1 MEIQQV
7 VHLLGPW
14 STGKGPLYRRL
25 AAALQRL
32 IQRGDVGPGIRLPA
46 ERVLA
51 TALAISR
58 STVIAAYQ
66 LLEQE
71 QWLERRPG
79 SGSWVRS
86 YPFGLTYASPLPT
99 EVWKAPWLLSQIQER
114 ELIDFSIGT
123 PGELAEMPASLF
135 HLTASDLEQLMAQ
148 RGYTP
153 QGWLPLRQALA
164 AYYDRRWNLPTTTE
178 QILVTT
184 GAQQAIALV
193 ATLYLQRGEYV
204 LLENPTY
211 FGTIDVLR
219 ALKAQLLPL
228 AIDSPEMDRFV
239 LREQIKTFAPRLLVV
254 SPTFQNPTGRLMPRS
269 FREDIARLARETRL
283 PVLEDLTFADVIL
296 EQQGPPPIAA
306 YETNATVLSIGSLN
320 KLFWSGLRVGW
331 VRGPQP
337 TIERLTH
344 LKETADLGTGLPSQA
359 LALQVFRHLD
369 HIRQARQYELQ
380 RKLWVMTE
388 LVSRLLPGWTWQQPE
403 GGYFL
408 WLRLPNGNAPEFAQV
423 ALRSGVVI
431 CPGTLFSVDASHQ
444 AYVRLP
450 FLLNEEILQEGM
462 KRLAQA
468 WEAYML

>member
-1 MEIQQV
+1 MEIQHV

-14 STGKGPLYRRL
+14 STGKGPFYRRL
-25 AAALQRL
+25 AVALQRL
-32 IQRGDVGPGIRLPA
+32 IQRGDVAPGTRLPA
-46 ERVLA
+46 ERLLA

-58 STVIAAYQ
+58 STVIAAYR

-71 QWLERRPG
+71 QWLESRPG
-79 SGSWVRS
+79 SGTFVRS
-86 YPFGLTYASPLPT
+86 QPFGRTYASPLPT
-99 EVWKAPWLLSQIQER
+99 DVWKAPWLLSQTQER
-114 ELIDFSIGT
+114 ELIDFSVGT
-123 PGELAEMPASLF
+123 PGELAEVPVSLF
-135 HLTASDLEQLMAQ
+135 HLTTSDLEQLMMQ

-164 AYYDRRWNLPTTTE
+164 AYYDRHWNLPTTAE
-178 QILVTT
+178 QILVTA

-193 ATLYLQRGEYV
+193 ATLYLQRGESV

-219 ALKAQLLPL
+219 TLKAQLLPL
-228 AIDSPEMDRFV
+228 VSDPAGIDRFV
-239 LREQIKTFAPRLLVV
+239 LREQIKASAPRLLVV
-254 SPTFQNPTGRLMPRS
+254 SPTFQNPTGRLMPQS
-269 FREDIARLARETRL
+269 FREDIALLSRETKL

-296 EQQGPPPIAA
+296 ERKGPPPIAA
-306 YETNATVLSIGSLN
+306 FDSRATVLSIGSLN

-337 TIERLTH
+337 IIERLIH
-344 LKETADLGTGLPSQA
+344 LKEIADLGTSLPSQA
-359 LALQVFRHLD
+359 LALQVLQHLD
-369 HIRQARQYELQ
+369 HIRQARQHELQ
-380 RKLWVMTE
+380 RKLRVMTE
-388 LVSRLLPGWTWQQPE
+388 LVSTLLPAWTWQQPE

-408 WLRLPNGNAPEFAQV
+408 WLRLPNGNAPEFAQI
-423 ALRSGVVI
+423 ALRSGVVF

-450 FLLNEEILQEGM
+450 FLLDEGILQEGM

-468 WEAYML
+468 WEAYLL

>member
-1 MEIQQV
+1 MEIQQF

-25 AAALQRL
+25 MVALQRL
-32 IQRGDVGPGIRLPA
+32 IQRGDIAPGTRLPA
-46 ERVLA
+46 ERQLA

-71 QWLERRPG
+71 QWLERRLG

-86 YPFGLTYASPLPT
+86 HLFGRTYASPMPIDIL
-99 EVWKAPWLLSQIQER
+99 KAPWHLSQMQER
-114 ELIDFSIGT
+114 ELIDFSVGT
-123 PGELAEMPASLF
+123 PGELADMSTAFF
-135 HLTASDLEQLMAQ
+135 HLTASDLAQLMTQ

-164 AYYDRRWNLPTTTE
+164 AYYDRRWNLPTTAE

-184 GAQQAIALV
+184 GAQQAITLV
-193 ATLYLQRGEYV
+193 ATLYLQHGEYV

-219 ALKAQLLPL
+219 TLKAQLLPL
-228 AIDSPEMDRFV
+228 ASNTTGIDRF
-239 LREQIKTFAPRLLVV
+239 LLSEQIKTFAPRLLIV
-254 SPTFQNPTGRLMPRS
+254 SPTFQNPTGMLMPLS
-269 FREDIARLARETRL
+269 VREDIARLSRETKL

-296 EQQGPPPIAA
+296 EREGPPPIAA
-306 YETNATVLSIGSLN
+306 YDCRATVLSVGSLN

-331 VRGPQP
+331 VRGPEP
-337 TIERLTH
+337 IIERLVH
-344 LKETADLGTGLPSQA
+344 LKETADLGTGLPSQS
-359 LALQVFRHLD
+359 LALQVLQQLD
-369 HIRQARQYELQ
+369 HIRQSRQHELQ
-380 RKLWVMTE
+380 RKSGLMTE
-388 LVSRLLPGWTWQQPE
+388 LVSTMLPGWTWQQPE

-423 ALRSGVVI
+423 ALRHGVVI
-431 CPGTLFSVDASHQ
+431 CPGTLFSVDGSHQ

-450 FLLNEEILQEGM
+450 FLLDEETLREGM

-468 WEAYML
+468 WEAYLL